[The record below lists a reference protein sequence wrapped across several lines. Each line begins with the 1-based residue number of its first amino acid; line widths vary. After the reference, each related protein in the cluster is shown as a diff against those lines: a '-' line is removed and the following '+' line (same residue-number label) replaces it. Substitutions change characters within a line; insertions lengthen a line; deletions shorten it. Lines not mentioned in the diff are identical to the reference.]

1 MPSRV
6 GLSFGNRLE
15 LDLRVGD
22 RPPRTAGVMVVPQD
36 VHLILG
42 DVATVEDTR
51 ETPEQVLAACGEDR
65 PPRTP
70 GSILVAAPAR
80 RGAPLL
86 VQAIVYDFARSPP
99 AREGDVFEALLAA
112 FEEARGRGTPG
123 LALLPLGTAHS
134 GLEPSRFLRVLAQV
148 CYSAAELGTS
158 VRQVHLL
165 LPSHQELQR
174 YEVLVQALASE
185 RRRVAPQP
193 PPARR

>member
-1 MPSRV
+1 MARDV
-6 GLSFGNRLE
+6 MSFGNRLE

-22 RPPRTAGVMVVPQD
+22 RPPRSAGVLVVPQD

-42 DVATVEDTR
+42 DVVTVEDTR
-51 ETPEQVLAACGEDR
+51 ETPEQVLAACGEER
-65 PPRTP
+65 TPRTP

-99 AREGDVFEALLAA
+99 AREEDVFEALLAA
-112 FEEARGRGTPG
+112 FEEARARSTHG

-134 GLEPSRFLRVLAQV
+134 GLEPGRFLRVLAQV

-165 LPSHQELQR
+165 LPSRQELQR
-174 YEVLVQALASE
+174 YEGLLQALLAG
-185 RRRVAPQP
+185 RRRAVP
-193 PPARR
+193 

>member
-1 MPSRV
+1 VTAPRV
-6 GLSFGNRLE
+6 SLSFGNRLE

-22 RPPRTAGVMVVPQD
+22 RPPRSAGLLVVPQD

-51 ETPEQVLAACGEDR
+51 ETPEQVLAACGDDR
-65 PPRTP
+65 PPRVP

-99 AREGDVFEALLAA
+99 AREEDVFEALLAT
-112 FEEARGRGTPG
+112 FEEARARGTVG
-123 LALLPLGTAHS
+123 LALQPLGTAHS
-134 GLEPSRFLRVLAQV
+134 GLEPGRFLRVLAQV
-148 CYSAAELGTS
+148 CYTAAELGTS

-165 LPSHQELQR
+165 LPSPQEMQKYEGLLQG
-174 YEVLVQALASE
+174 LLAR
-185 RRRVAPQP
+185 RRRVAP
-193 PPARR
+193 